1 MAKVCNI
8 GIKRVVKNLTKDKSW
23 FKYEEDSDF
32 VQILPSPKEKIN
44 ERNLRGV
51 ANTIAESLNKSIN
64 KDLPIGKVFK
74 AIVQFDGRVGILI
87 SPTNKQLELLNSKD
101 AAEREELIKEVEQEE
116 REKEESRLRELE
128 EKEKERGGYTEDQ
141 RGEFFQKEGTETS
154 KASPKTIALVND
166 FLKRIGVD
174 VKSVKNIVVNGI
186 KQDANAVAKIMQKLI
201 EVVEGKEADA
211 LPEEAMH
218 MAVEILQQTNPKLFN
233 QLLKEINNYNLTKTV
248 FAEYSTNPFYQTKD
262 GKPDVLKLKKEAIAK
277 VLAEKII
284 LKSEGLTEN
293 PENLAK
299 VEGWWNQILDWLK
312 NLFKIKSGFDQ
323 ATLDILSGKDIGTI
337 EDAKS
342 NDVYFQQSKSAQDKA
357 YDSIKQTSNVVEKKA
372 DGYYVNGKKTRR
384 VTDLVSDW
392 YERRFRGNDLTKSDY
407 QTAVDDLKA
416 EKGTAGHADK
426 EYAFSRFVDEN
437 GYLRETP
444 LSDSDY
450 VSRINPNDRK
460 MYEMLRDNLK
470 ARLASF
476 PSGTRFM
483 SEAMIYDAKRN
494 IAGTADFVAID
505 KDGKVSILDWKFMD
519 LNLEKYTDIPWY
531 KVSAWNL
538 QMQQYKLIIQN
549 AYNVKSQDFEQT
561 RMIPIKAVYSKG
573 NPKTGVL
580 PKLLE
585 IKIGD
590 VNVKNIE
597 EDFLIPVGLEAEKTG
612 VKKIDTLLE
621 KLNAIYKKISERKVA
636 PEDKASKAEQ
646 LNALFYAIRQL
657 QMKQNIKPLVYQA
670 KVLNKQVQELIDLYE
685 DKFKGKPAKSFS
697 VEEVSDFSERIE
709 ESLEAIQTYTDLDT
723 ELKFMFKGELTEEAK
738 ELKEELR
745 DAVDEVREIT
755 STLKEIDKEFTNDII
770 GGSENVKELSTP
782 EKIVKGITK
791 MFGNTATIQLKALE
805 VLFKKANRA
814 FAFAGMDTLSEAKR
828 LQNIKKDYEAW
839 ARSKGLSA
847 KNQFSAI
854 MKEGKNELIDEFDP
868 EFYKSLKKNIQ
879 DKNTDWVRDNVDVD
893 AFREFM
899 AEQKKKELE
908 RIANI
913 PRIGTKE
920 QEYEIK
926 RKISDAEAMYDTS
939 KDGLGWYQ
947 YESLRRYPKREK
959 WESKEWKTLNSTGNA
974 PALAFYNYIK
984 ERNTYYQSIGYINA
998 KQARTFLP
1006 WVRKGL
1012 AEKLIFGG
1020 KATLGE
1026 QFLRSISIDEAE
1038 AGYGKIDPL
1047 TGKPIDT
1054 VPTYFT
1060 KEFEG
1065 DFSTDLFKNMAL
1077 YNEFAIKFKYLT
1089 DIEAQGRA
1097 LIRLEK
1103 NKRAIATSYF
1113 GKTEYKDG
1121 ELQYSPDNNEN
1132 AKIIEDMVKA
1142 IVYQQKY
1149 IQSDTFDQ
1157 VLGRFGNFGKKI
1169 NDKLGVKLLPEDL
1182 SDRQVSINKVITQ
1195 LNNSFQL
1202 NALGLNV
1209 LSSMSNLFGGKSQS
1223 LINSGKYFTK
1233 SDFVSTEMWLLGN
1246 KMNGKD
1252 KKKLLAALDYFIPFT
1267 EKYSKD
1273 IVRGLSSV
1281 AINEEKIQDFLMILM
1296 RNSDRAVQTTN
1307 FFSYLNNSIVVDGEI
1322 INAREY
1328 LRTTPEYTDMYAGTE
1343 SEIKQRA
1350 EAFEADVKKL
1360 VEDKGVLS
1368 QGTVNENGE
1377 FEIPGIE
1384 RKSESVVK
1392 LRRIVQ
1398 QISSDALGSLTE
1410 ENKRLINL
1418 TVYGNSFMIFKNWIP
1433 RLMDVR
1439 LGNLKYNAA
1448 YDSYEWGRTRMIMRI
1463 ISEDMMGSL
1472 GNLYNAISGNE
1483 KGISFVRELYEKK
1496 KADYEKDTGKELQ
1509 MTESEFIDLVRQ
1521 NIKNQ
1526 LLDVLFYAG
1535 LFALVLG
1542 LKAMAPDDDED
1553 PIVKNQ
1559 YRFMLKATD
1568 KFKDELGYF
1577 YDPTSL
1583 TGLVSTGIFPS
1594 IGLIN
1599 NYRKAVGN
1607 FLTENYA
1614 LAIGDEK
1621 LAEENKVIK
1630 YWLKSFPILSQGA
1643 GMLPMFYPDLAKDLG
1658 IKVQSNY
1665 GMR

>member
-1 MAKVCNI
+1 MACINP
-8 GIKRVVKNLTKDKSW
+8 N
-23 FKYEEDSDF
+23 
-32 VQILPSPKEKIN
+32 SPE
-44 ERNLRGV
+44 
-51 ANTIAESLNKSIN
+51 
-64 KDLPIGKVFK
+64 FK
-74 AIVQFDGRVGILI
+74 A
-87 SPTNKQLELLNSKD
+87 
-101 AAEREELIKEVEQEE
+101 A
-116 REKEESRLRELE
+116 LE
-128 EKEKERGGYTEDQ
+128 ETGNPLLAEIEVDSITVEEEVIPEAAPK
-141 RGEFFQKEGTETS
+141 TS
-154 KASPKTIALVND
+154 SKTIALVND

-174 VKSVKNIVVNGI
+174 VKSVKDIVVNGV
-186 KQDANAVAKIMQKLI
+186 KQDANAVANIMQKLVQ
-201 EVVEGKEADA
+201 VVEGKEADA

-218 MAVEILQQTNPKLFN
+218 FAVEILQQTNPKLFN
-233 QLLKEINNYNLTKTV
+233 QLLKEINNYNIAKTV
-248 FAEYSTNPFYQTKD
+248 FAEYGTNPFYQTKD

-284 LKSEGLTEN
+284 LQNEGLTEK

-299 VEGWWNQILDWLK
+299 VEGWWNQILEWFK
-312 NLFKIKSGFDQ
+312 TLFKVKSGFDQ
-323 ATLDILSGKDIGTI
+323 AALDILSGKDIGTV
-337 EDAKS
+337 EDVTS
-342 NDVYFQQSKSAQDKA
+342 NDIYFQQSKSAQDKA
-357 YDSIKQTSNVVEKKA
+357 YDAIKQTTNVVEKKA

-407 QTAVDDLKA
+407 QKAVDDLKA
-416 EKGTAGHADK
+416 EKGTDGHKDI

-437 GYLRETP
+437 GYLRENA
-444 LSDSDY
+444 LSDDGY
-450 VSRINPNDRK
+450 VSKLNPNDRK

-470 ARLASF
+470 ARLESF
-476 PSGTRFM
+476 PSETRFM

-494 IAGTADFVAID
+494 MAGTADFVAID

-519 LNLEKYTDIPWY
+519 LNVEKYSDIPWY

-549 AYNVKSQDFEQT
+549 AYGVKNEEFEQT
-561 RMIPIKAVYSKG
+561 RMIPIKALYSKG

-590 VNVKNIE
+590 VNVKNIT

-621 KLNAIYKKISERKVA
+621 KLNAIYKKISERKA
-636 PEDKASKAEQ
+636 LPEEKQSKAEQ

-670 KVLNKQVQELIDLYE
+670 KVLNKQVQELINLYE
-685 DKFKGKPAKSFS
+685 EKFQGKPATSFS
-697 VEEVSDFSERIE
+697 AEEISDFSERIE
-709 ESLEAIQTYTDLDT
+709 ESLEAIQTYTNLDT
-723 ELKFMFKGELTEEAK
+723 ELKFMFRGELTEEQK
-738 ELKEELR
+738 ELREELR
-745 DAVDEVREIT
+745 DAVDEVRDIT
-755 STLKEIDKEFTNDII
+755 STLKEIDTEFTNDII
-770 GGSENVKELSTP
+770 GGSEKVKELSAP

-814 FAFAGMDTLSEAKR
+814 FAFAGMDTLTEAKK
-828 LQNIKKDYEAW
+828 LQNIKKEYEAW

-854 MKEGKNELIDEFDP
+854 MKEGKNELIDEFNP

-879 DKNTDWVRDNVDVD
+879 DKNTDWVRDNVDVE

-908 RIANI
+908 RIANL

-920 QEYEIK
+920 EAFEIK
-926 RKISDAEAMYDTS
+926 KKISDAEAMYDTS

-947 YESLRRYPKREK
+947 YEILKKYPKREN
-959 WESKEWKTLNSTGNA
+959 WESKEWKSLTSPGNA

-984 ERNTYYQSIGYINA
+984 ERNVYYQSIGYINA

-1020 KATLGE
+1020 NTTLGE
-1026 QFLRSISIDEAE
+1026 QFLRNISIDEAE

-1047 TGKPIDT
+1047 TGKPVDT
-1054 VPTYFT
+1054 IPTYFT
-1060 KEFEG
+1060 AEFEG
-1065 DFSTDLFKNMAL
+1065 DFSMDLFKNMAL

-1103 NKRAIATSYF
+1103 NKKAIATSYF

-1132 AKIIEDMVKA
+1132 AKIVEDMVKA

-1157 VLGRFGNFGKKI
+1157 VLGKFGNFGQKL
-1169 NDKLGVKLLPEDL
+1169 NEKLGIKLLPEDL
-1182 SDRQVSINKVITQ
+1182 SNRQVSINKVITQ

-1233 SDFVSTEMWLLGN
+1233 TDFVSTEMWLLGN

-1267 EKYSKD
+1267 DNYSKD
-1273 IVRGLSSV
+1273 IVRGLSTSV
-1281 AINEEKIQDFLMILM
+1281 VNGEKIQDFLMVLM

-1322 INAREY
+1322 VNAREY
-1328 LRTTPEYTDMYAGTE
+1328 LRATPEYTDMYAGSTE
-1343 SEIKQRA
+1343 DRARRA
-1350 EAFEADVKKL
+1350 EAFEKDVKKL
-1360 VEDKGVLS
+1360 VEEKGVLALGS
-1368 QGTVNENGE
+1368 VNEKGE
-1377 FEIPGIE
+1377 FEVPGIE

-1392 LRRIVQ
+1392 LRRVVQ
-1398 QISSDALGSLTE
+1398 QITSDALGSLTE

-1448 YDSYEWGRTRMIMRI
+1448 YDAYEWGRTRMIMRI

-1472 GNLYNAISGNE
+1472 GNLYDAVSGNE
-1483 KGISFVRELYEKK
+1483 KGISFIRELYERK

-1559 YRFMLKATD
+1559 YKFMLKATD

-1614 LAIGDEK
+1614 LAIGDEE

-1658 IKVQSNY
+1658 IRIQSNY